1 MEKIYNKIL
10 GELVYDE
17 EMEWFEGN
25 VNWCGNYIDFSLNVD
40 NSNEAELNNIISTAE
55 DMIKNQQKW
64 DDIIRKYAAKY
75 LTALAND
82 WAYSEYDEEDEESEE
97 PPEIT
102 EQEFAERIELS
113 DISIYKDG
121 KFTFWFYDDDMFAG
135 HSVTVYGDVKNGCNN
150 TGIEG

>member
-17 EMEWFEGN
+17 ELKWFAGN
-25 VNWCGNYIDFSLNVD
+25 VNWCGNYVDFSLNVD
-40 NSNEAELNNIISTAE
+40 NSNEAELNNTISTAV
-55 DMIKNQQKW
+55 DMVKNQQKW

-75 LTALAND
+75 LTDLAND
-82 WAYSEYDEEDEESEE
+82 WAEVDYDEENDDIIE

-102 EQEFAERIELS
+102 EQEFAERIDLCDITFYS
-113 DISIYKDG
+113 DGEFI
-121 KFTFWFYDDDMFAG
+121 FWFYDDDMFAG